1 MAAGPGV
8 PGVLGVPG
16 EDGRAGDPA
25 PVARRPGPVG
35 ADCRGARGPAGS
47 AAVRAAGDPV
57 RPGAGEPSRPAAGEP
72 ARPAA
77 GEPARLAAGEPAVR
91 PATRTGRG
99 ASSGRAPCGAKLLG
113 VPEPASGAVGPA
125 GSRGVVGRA
134 AGGVAAGR
142 FAAGRAGALGR
153 VGRAGG
159 VERRAGAGPVG
170 GVPTGVAPS
179 GDGRRPPVAGEKLG
193 GVPRDGSRGSW
204 SSARATVSRP
214 R

>member
-1 MAAGPGV
+1 M
-8 PGVLGVPG
+8 
-16 EDGRAGDPA
+16 
-25 PVARRPGPVG
+25 
-35 ADCRGARGPAGS
+35 RGPAGS

-57 RPGAGEPSRPAAGEP
+57 RP
-72 ARPAA
+72 
-77 GEPARLAAGEPAVR
+77 AAGEPAVR

-99 ASSGRAPCGAKLLG
+99 ASSGRAPCGAKLPG
-113 VPEPASGAVGPA
+113 VPEPASGAVGRPC
-125 GSRGVVGRA
+125 SRGVDGRA

-142 FAAGRAGALGR
+142 AAGGVVAGRAADDRAGALGR

-159 VERRAGAGPVG
+159 VERRSGAGPVG

-179 GDGRRPPVAGEKLG
+179 GDGRRLPVAGEKLG
-193 GVPRDGSRGSW
+193 GVPRDGSRGFW